1 MLYSSG
7 CKHKGHWNC
16 NKTYT
21 GWNQSNSLSSNL
33 VFSYS
38 CSCLCHYTVKLFEQ
52 GESVIKLFEQGEFA
66 IKLFEKVESTTISI
80 SSVSCISHWHP
91 LTSLHVCS
99 TSYYKHHMVEFYEFW
114 GICCTWSFELNK
126 LSKIH
131 GFPYCINF
139 FIVKGIYCPS

>member
-52 GESVIKLFEQGEFA
+52 GK
-66 IKLFEKVESTTISI
+66 STTISI
-80 SSVSCISHWHP
+80 GSVSCISHWHP
-91 LTSLHVCS
+91 LTSLHVFS